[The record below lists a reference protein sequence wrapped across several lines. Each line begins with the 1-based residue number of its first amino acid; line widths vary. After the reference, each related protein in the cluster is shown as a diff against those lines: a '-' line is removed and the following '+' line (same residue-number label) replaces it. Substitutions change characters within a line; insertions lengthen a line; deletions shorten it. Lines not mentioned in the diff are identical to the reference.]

1 MKKILPYKIPPI
13 ETYQNDAFF
22 LGICLSYNRSKY
34 VYLNRYIN
42 LQCED
47 TVHMKKLDMKFV
59 HSSWGDLYLEGTGE
73 LNLFH
78 FANFNTSSLISFFR
92 ERIDQD
98 CYLLL
103 YEIDEF
109 YLSYSDSYKKQHY
122 MHDTYIYGY
131 DDDFFYVIAYSNK
144 KLQQLKVPQKEIAN
158 GVLKTTIKDVDDFCS
173 FRINQAADIRLDV
186 KHIIKELENYCTGK
200 TDYENTSLIYGIN
213 IYPIVIKCLHELKN
227 KFDETAVDLR
237 IFRLIWEQK
246 KVMCERV
253 EILKKEGIEV
263 DKEIQQ
269 KLLDI
274 ERRAYIA
281 FQLFFK
287 YTIEVNHSFDKLN
300 KIESI
305 YADFLMH
312 EKELYLSLIKEL
324 NKVII

>member
-1 MKKILPYKIPPI
+1 M
-13 ETYQNDAFF
+13 
-22 LGICLSYNRSKY
+22 
-34 VYLNRYIN
+34 
-42 LQCED
+42 
-47 TVHMKKLDMKFV
+47 
-59 HSSWGDLYLEGTGE
+59 
-73 LNLFH
+73 
-78 FANFNTSSLISFFR
+78 
-92 ERIDQD
+92 
-98 CYLLL
+98 
-103 YEIDEF
+103 
-109 YLSYSDSYKKQHY
+109 
-122 MHDTYIYGY
+122 
-131 DDDFFYVIAYSNK
+131 
-144 KLQQLKVPQKEIAN
+144 
-158 GVLKTTIKDVDDFCS
+158 
-173 FRINQAADIRLDV
+173 
-186 KHIIKELENYCTGK
+186 
-200 TDYENTSLIYGIN
+200 
-213 IYPIVIKCLHELKN
+213 KN

-274 ERRAYIA
+274 ERQAYIA